1 MQNAKLLIGVIGGT
15 LALVL
20 LVAFLFSNQSST
32 PQTPQAVNQD
42 VLLGS
47 VRNVWTADL
56 ASSPTDPDTSPSTE
70 APEQATDSAEPET
83 EITIVEFS
91 DFQCPAC
98 RNTYPLVKQVLE
110 QYGENIRFIYRH
122 FPLETI
128 HKNAR
133 AAAMASE
140 YAADQG
146 KFWEYHDALFE
157 NQDEWADERDPKPL
171 FRQYAE
177 EIGLDVSNFD
187 AAFDNAEYKD
197 RVDVDLRDGYALGVN
212 STPTF
217 YVDGVQVN
225 AQDLPQTVQSK
236 L

>member
-32 PQTPQAVNQD
+32 PQTPQAVNQE

-47 VRNVWTADL
+47 ARNVWTADL
-56 ASSPTDPDTSPSTE
+56 ATAQTEPEASPTTE
-70 APEQATDSAEPET
+70 TPETATESAEPKT

-91 DFQCPAC
+91 DFECPAC
-98 RNTYPLVKQVLE
+98 RNSLSLVKQVLD

-122 FPLETI
+122 LPLESI

-146 KFWEYHDALFE
+146 KFWDYHDLLFE
-157 NQDEWADERDPKPL
+157 KQDEWAGERDPKPF

-177 EIGLDVSNFD
+177 EVGLDMTNFD
-187 AAFDNAEYKD
+187 AAFDNSEYKD
-197 RVDVDLRDGYALGVN
+197 RIDVDQRDGYALGVQA
-212 STPTF
+212 TPTF

-225 AQDLPQTVQSK
+225 TQDLPQVVQSK